1 MLQDELRRIWLSQKL
16 GVLFI
21 THDIEEALLLGTKIG
36 VMTAGPDVRIKEV
49 IEVPADLKRERTDLE
64 FVRMY
69 ALIQDIIAE

>member
-1 MLQDELRRIWLSQKL
+1 MSQKL

-36 VMTAGPDVRIKEV
+36 VMTAGPDVRIKGV
-49 IEVPADLKRERTDLE
+49 IEVPADLKRERTDFE

>member
-1 MLQDELRRIWLSQKL
+1 
-16 GVLFI
+16 
-21 THDIEEALLLGTKIG
+21 
-36 VMTAGPDVRIKEV
+36 MTAGPDVRIKEV